1 MIVGAKRRRGQGW
14 AESVALAALGC
25 WSEGIVQVNEKTMR
39 ALMRN
44 ARDVAVVVAA
54 DGSLS
59 YVGEAAARVL
69 GYSPDH
75 LIGARLIDHAHPDE
89 REEVRRRIAARLTAS
104 ASTTSTVVFRFR
116 HADGRWRWVEAV
128 SNNQSDDPDIGGVVL
143 NVRDV
148 TEQLD
153 TAERL
158 RVSEAR
164 YQTLAESAPV
174 GIFQT
179 DSAGEVIFA
188 NARFASIAGLT
199 LEQLLGNGWLNAVH
213 SQDRAQVEAEWRSGL
228 DSGAAAVPL
237 LLDFR
242 FHDVA
247 AAVDMRV
254 LCQRVPL
261 EGDGGFIGTITDV
274 SEYVRTANALLLS
287 EARNKATVDTAA
299 DAILTIDD
307 QDCVVS
313 FNRAAEEMFGVS
325 VSDIQWNSLDSL
337 FPAAQLRELDGQ
349 RFEFPPGQTMA
360 VIARSRS
367 IEARRADGTL
377 FPIELSVS
385 ASEVDGRRF
394 YTGILRDVTERRRVE
409 QEMIAAKEA
418 AEAAD
423 KAKSVFVATVSHE
436 LRTPLNAV
444 IGFAQL
450 LEMKLEEPT
459 TELYPD
465 YVTSIRRSGEQLLSI
480 IDDILDI
487 TRIQTG
493 RLELVEEPLDLDAL
507 VTQAVSDMRFV
518 ANHNTVTLAVRVDE
532 NLPPIRGDEHRL
544 RQALRNLI
552 SNGVKFSHPNDVVTV
567 SAGRDVDGWVTLVVR
582 DAGVGMDPA
591 NIPKV
596 TEPFVQLDQSMARP
610 FDGLGL
616 GLPLAHRL
624 VAAHGGTLTIESQL
638 EQGCA
643 VTIRLPPERVLSLE
657 DMLR

>member
-1 MIVGAKRRRGQGW
+1 M
-14 AESVALAALGC
+14 
-25 WSEGIVQVNEKTMR
+25 QVNEKTMR

-44 ARDVAVVVAA
+44 ARDVAAVIAP

-69 GYSPDH
+69 GYSSDR
-75 LIGARLIDHAHPDE
+75 LIGTQLIDHAHPDE
-89 REEVRRRIAARLTAS
+89 RDEVRRRIAARLIAPAS
-104 ASTTSTVVFRFR
+104 VSSPAVFRFR

-164 YQTLAESAPV
+164 YQTLAETAPV

-179 DSAGEVIFA
+179 DSAGDVIFA

-199 LEQLLGNGWLNAVH
+199 LEQLLGRGWLDAVH
-213 SQDRAQVEAEWRSGL
+213 PQDRAQVEADWRGGL
-228 DSGAAAVPL
+228 DRGAAAAPL

-242 FHDVA
+242 FHDA
-247 AAVDMRV
+247 AASVDMRV

-299 DAILTIDD
+299 DAILTMDD
-307 QDCVVS
+307 DDCVVS
-313 FNRAAEEMFGVS
+313 FNRAAEEMFGVAAP
-325 VSDIQWNSLDSL
+325 DILWNRLDSL
-337 FPAAQLRELDGQ
+337 FPAAQLRETDGQ
-349 RFEFPPGQTMA
+349 RFEFPPGQTTA

-367 IEARRADGTL
+367 IEARRADGTV

-385 ASEVDGRRF
+385 ASEVEGRRF
-394 YTGILRDVTERRRVE
+394 YTGILRDVTERRRAE
-409 QEMIAAKEA
+409 QEMIAAREA

-450 LEMKLEEPT
+450 LEMKQGEPT

-465 YVTSIRRSGEQLLSI
+465 YVRSIRQSGEQLLSI

-487 TRIQTG
+487 TRIQSG

-507 VTQAVSDMRFV
+507 VTQAVSDMSFV
-518 ANHNTVTLAVRVDE
+518 ANHSAVRLDVQVDE
-532 NLPPIRGDEHRL
+532 TLPPIRGDERRL
-544 RQALRNLI
+544 RQALCNLI

-567 SAGRDVDGWVTLVVR
+567 SAGRDADGWVTLVVR
-582 DAGVGMDPA
+582 DTGIGLDPA
-591 NIPKV
+591 NIPRV
-596 TEPFVQLDQSMARP
+596 TVPFVQLDQSMARR

-624 VAAHGGTLTIESQL
+624 VEAHGGSLTIESQL

-643 VTIRLPPERVLSLE
+643 VTIRLPPERVLSL
-657 DMLR
+657 DDLLR

>member
-1 MIVGAKRRRGQGW
+1 
-14 AESVALAALGC
+14 
-25 WSEGIVQVNEKTMR
+25 MR

-44 ARDVAVVVAA
+44 ARDVAAVVAP

-69 GYSPDH
+69 GYSSDR
-75 LIGARLIDHAHPDE
+75 LIGTQLIDHAHPDE
-89 REEVRRRIAARLTAS
+89 RDEVRRRIAARLIAPAS
-104 ASTTSTVVFRFR
+104 VSSPAVFRFR

-164 YQTLAESAPV
+164 YQTLAETAPV

-199 LEQLLGNGWLNAVH
+199 LEQLLGSGWLDAVH
-213 SQDRAQVEAEWRSGL
+213 PQDRAQVEADWRGGL
-228 DSGAAAVPL
+228 DRGAAAAPL

-242 FHDVA
+242 FHDA
-247 AAVDMRV
+247 AASVDMRV

-299 DAILTIDD
+299 DAILTMDD
-307 QDCVVS
+307 DDCVVS
-313 FNRAAEEMFGVS
+313 FNRAAEEMFGVAAP
-325 VSDIQWNSLDSL
+325 DILWNRLDSL
-337 FPAAQLRELDGQ
+337 FPAAQLRETDGQ
-349 RFEFPPGQTMA
+349 RFEFPPGQTTA

-367 IEARRADGTL
+367 IEARRVDGTV

-385 ASEVDGRRF
+385 ASEVEGRRF
-394 YTGILRDVTERRRVE
+394 YTGILRDVTERRRAE
-409 QEMIAAKEA
+409 QEMIAAREA

-450 LEMKLEEPT
+450 LEMKQGEPT

-465 YVTSIRRSGEQLLSI
+465 YVRSIRQSGEQLLSI

-493 RLELVEEPLDLDAL
+493 RLELMETPLDLDAL
-507 VTQAVSDMRFV
+507 VTQAVSDMSFV
-518 ANHNTVTLAVRVDE
+518 ANHSAVRLDVQVDE
-532 NLPPIRGDEHRL
+532 TLPPIRGDERRL
-544 RQALRNLI
+544 RQALCNLI

-567 SAGRDVDGWVTLVVR
+567 SAGRDADGWVTLVVR
-582 DAGVGMDPA
+582 DTGIGLDPA
-591 NIPKV
+591 NIPRV
-596 TEPFVQLDQSMARP
+596 TVPFVQLDQSMARR

-624 VAAHGGTLTIESQL
+624 VEAHGGSLTIESQL

-643 VTIRLPPERVLSLE
+643 VTIRLPPERVLSL
-657 DMLR
+657 DDLLR

>member
-1 MIVGAKRRRGQGW
+1 M
-14 AESVALAALGC
+14 E
-25 WSEGIVQVNEKTMR
+25 VNEKTMR

-44 ARDVAVVVAA
+44 ARDVAAVVAA

-69 GYSPDH
+69 GYSSDH
-75 LIGARLIDHAHPDE
+75 LIGTQLIDHAHPDE
-89 REEVRRRIAARLTAS
+89 RDEVRRRIAARLLAPAS
-104 ASTTSTVVFRFR
+104 VSSPAVFRFR

-164 YQTLAESAPV
+164 YQTLAETAPV

-179 DSAGEVIFA
+179 DSAGDVIFA

-199 LEQLLGNGWLNAVH
+199 LEQLLGSGWLDAVH
-213 SQDRAQVEAEWRSGL
+213 PQDRAQVEADWRGGL
-228 DSGAAAVPL
+228 DHGADAAPL

-242 FHDVA
+242 FHDSA
-247 AAVDMRV
+247 ASVDMRV

-307 QDCVVS
+307 DDCVVS
-313 FNRAAEEMFGVS
+313 FNRAAEEMFGVAAP
-325 VSDIQWNSLDSL
+325 DILWNRLDSL
-337 FPAAQLRELDGQ
+337 FPAAQLREMDGQ
-349 RFEFPPGQTMA
+349 RFEFPPGQTTA

-367 IEARRADGTL
+367 IKARRADGTV

-385 ASEVDGRRF
+385 ASEVEGRRF
-394 YTGILRDVTERRRVE
+394 YTGILRDVTERRRIE
-409 QEMIAAKEA
+409 QEMIAAREA

-450 LEMKLEEPT
+450 LEMKQGEPM

-465 YVTSIRRSGEQLLSI
+465 YVRSIRQSGEQLLSI

-487 TRIQTG
+487 TRIQSG

-507 VTQAVSDMRFV
+507 VTQAASEMSLM
-518 ANHNTVTLAVRVDE
+518 ANHNAVTLVVRVDE
-532 NLPPIRGDEHRL
+532 TLQPIRGDERRL
-544 RQALRNLI
+544 RQALRNVI

-567 SAGRDVDGWVTLVVR
+567 SAGRDADGWVTLVVR
-582 DAGVGMDPA
+582 DTGIGLDPA
-591 NIPKV
+591 NIPRV
-596 TEPFVQLDQSMARP
+596 TVPFVQLDQSMARR

-624 VAAHGGTLTIESQL
+624 VEAHGGSLTIESQL

-643 VTIRLPPERVLSLE
+643 VTIRLPPERILSL
-657 DMLR
+657 DDLLR

>member
-1 MIVGAKRRRGQGW
+1 M
-14 AESVALAALGC
+14 
-25 WSEGIVQVNEKTMR
+25 QVNEKTMR

-44 ARDVAVVVAA
+44 ARDVAAVVAP

-69 GYSPDH
+69 GYSADR
-75 LIGARLIDHAHPDE
+75 LIGTQLIDHAHPDE
-89 REEVRRRIAARLTAS
+89 RDEVRRRIAARLIAPAS
-104 ASTTSTVVFRFR
+104 VSSPAVFRFR

-164 YQTLAESAPV
+164 YQTLAETAPV

-179 DSAGEVIFA
+179 DSAGDVIFA

-199 LEQLLGNGWLNAVH
+199 LEQLLGRGWLDAVH
-213 SQDRAQVEAEWRSGL
+213 PQDRAQVEADWRGGL
-228 DSGAAAVPL
+228 DRGAAAAPL

-242 FHDVA
+242 FHDA
-247 AAVDMRV
+247 AASVDMRV

-299 DAILTIDD
+299 DAILTMDD
-307 QDCVVS
+307 DDCVVS
-313 FNRAAEEMFGVS
+313 FNRAAEEMFGVAAP
-325 VSDIQWNSLDSL
+325 DILWNRLDSL
-337 FPAAQLRELDGQ
+337 FPAAQLRETDGQ
-349 RFEFPPGQTMA
+349 RFEFPPGQTTA

-367 IEARRADGTL
+367 IEARRADGTV

-385 ASEVDGRRF
+385 ASEVEGRRF
-394 YTGILRDVTERRRVE
+394 YTGILRDVTERRRAE
-409 QEMIAAKEA
+409 QEMIAAREA

-450 LEMKLEEPT
+450 LEMKQGEPT

-465 YVTSIRRSGEQLLSI
+465 YVRSIRQSGEQLLSI

-487 TRIQTG
+487 TRIQSG

-507 VTQAVSDMRFV
+507 VTQAVSDMSFV
-518 ANHNTVTLAVRVDE
+518 ANHSAVRLDVQVDE
-532 NLPPIRGDEHRL
+532 TLPPIRGDERRL
-544 RQALRNLI
+544 RQALCNLI

-567 SAGRDVDGWVTLVVR
+567 SAGRDADGWVTLVVR
-582 DAGVGMDPA
+582 DTGIGLDPA
-591 NIPKV
+591 NIPRV
-596 TEPFVQLDQSMARP
+596 TVPFVQLDQSMARR

-624 VAAHGGTLTIESQL
+624 VEAHGGSLTIESQL

-643 VTIRLPPERVLSLE
+643 VTIRLPPERVLSL
-657 DMLR
+657 DDLLR

>member
-1 MIVGAKRRRGQGW
+1 M
-14 AESVALAALGC
+14 
-25 WSEGIVQVNEKTMR
+25 QVNEKTIR

-44 ARDVAVVVAA
+44 VRDVAAVVAA
-54 DGSLS
+54 DGAFS
-59 YVGEAAARVL
+59 YVGDAAARVL
-69 GYSPDH
+69 GYAPEQM
-75 LIGARLIDHAHPDE
+75 IGTRLIDYAHPDE
-89 REEVRRRIAARLTAS
+89 RDEVQRRMAARLAAPS
-104 ASTTSTVVFRFR
+104 NMIGTVVFRFR

-128 SNNQSDDPDIGGVVL
+128 SNNQSDDPDIGGMVL

-148 TEQLD
+148 TERLD

-179 DSAGEVIFA
+179 DAAGGVIFA
-188 NARFASIAGLT
+188 NARFASIAGLAPER
-199 LEQLLGNGWLNAVH
+199 LMGNGWLDAVH
-213 SQDRAQVEAEWRSGL
+213 PQDRPQVEADWRRGL
-228 DSGAAAVPL
+228 EQGGGAAPL

-242 FHDVA
+242 FHDAA

-307 QDCVVS
+307 QGCVVS
-313 FNRAAEEMFGVS
+313 FNRAAEEMFGVAAA
-325 VSDIQWNSLDSL
+325 DILWNSLDTL

-349 RFEFPPGQTMA
+349 RFDFPPGQTTA
-360 VIARSRS
+360 VIARSRA
-367 IEARRADGTL
+367 IEARRADGAL

-385 ASEVDGRRF
+385 ASEVEGRRF
-394 YTGILRDVTERRRVE
+394 YTGILRDVTERRRIE
-409 QEMIAAKEA
+409 REMIAAKEA

-423 KAKSVFVATVSHE
+423 KAKSVFVATMSHE

-450 LEMKLEEPT
+450 LEMKLDDPAS

-465 YVTSIRRSGEQLLSI
+465 YVKSIRQSGEQLLAI

-487 TRIQTG
+487 ARVETG
-493 RLELVEEPLDLDAL
+493 RLDLFEQPLDLGAV
-507 VTQAVSDMRFV
+507 VTQAVSEMGFMAD
-518 ANHNTVTLAVRVDE
+518 HNTVTVEVLLDPD
-532 NLPPIRGDEHRL
+532 LPPIRGDERRL
-544 RQALRNLI
+544 RQALCNLI
-552 SNGVKFSHPNDVVTV
+552 SNGIKFSHPNQTVTV
-567 SAGRDVDGWVTLVVR
+567 SAGCDAAGWVAVVVR
-582 DAGVGMDPA
+582 DSGIGLDPSD
-591 NIPKV
+591 IPKV
-596 TEPFVQLDQSMARP
+596 TQPFVQLDQSMARR
-610 FDGLGL
+610 FEGVGL

-624 VAAHGGTLTIESQL
+624 VEAHGGTLTIESQL
-638 EQGCA
+638 DQGCV
-643 VTIRLPPERVLSLE
+643 VTIRLPPERILSLE
-657 DMLR
+657 DMLG

>member
-1 MIVGAKRRRGQGW
+1 
-14 AESVALAALGC
+14 
-25 WSEGIVQVNEKTMR
+25 VQVNEKTMR

-44 ARDVAVVVAA
+44 ARDVAAVIAP

-69 GYSPDH
+69 GYSSDR
-75 LIGARLIDHAHPDE
+75 LIGTQLIDHAHPDE
-89 REEVRRRIAARLTAS
+89 RDEVRRRIAARLIAPAS
-104 ASTTSTVVFRFR
+104 VSSPAVFRFR

-164 YQTLAESAPV
+164 YQTLAETAPV

-179 DSAGEVIFA
+179 DSAGDVIFA

-199 LEQLLGNGWLNAVH
+199 LEQLLGRGWLDAVH
-213 SQDRAQVEAEWRSGL
+213 PQDRAQVEADWRGGL
-228 DSGAAAVPL
+228 DRGAAAAPL

-242 FHDVA
+242 FHDA
-247 AAVDMRV
+247 AASVDMRV

-299 DAILTIDD
+299 DAILTMDD
-307 QDCVVS
+307 DDCVVS
-313 FNRAAEEMFGVS
+313 FNRAAEEMFGVAAP
-325 VSDIQWNSLDSL
+325 DILWNRLDSL
-337 FPAAQLRELDGQ
+337 FPAAQLRETDGQ
-349 RFEFPPGQTMA
+349 RFEFPPGQTTA

-367 IEARRADGTL
+367 IEARRADGTV

-385 ASEVDGRRF
+385 ASEVEGRRF
-394 YTGILRDVTERRRVE
+394 YTGILRDVTERRRAE
-409 QEMIAAKEA
+409 QEMIAAREA

-450 LEMKLEEPT
+450 LEMKQGEPT

-465 YVTSIRRSGEQLLSI
+465 YVRSIRQSGEQLLSI

-487 TRIQTG
+487 TRIQSG

-507 VTQAVSDMRFV
+507 VTQAVSDMSFV
-518 ANHNTVTLAVRVDE
+518 ANHSAVRLDVQVDE
-532 NLPPIRGDEHRL
+532 TLPPIRGDERRL
-544 RQALRNLI
+544 RQALCNLI

-567 SAGRDVDGWVTLVVR
+567 SAGRDADGWVTLVVR
-582 DAGVGMDPA
+582 DTGIGLDPA
-591 NIPKV
+591 NIPRV
-596 TEPFVQLDQSMARP
+596 TVPFVQLDQSMARR

-624 VAAHGGTLTIESQL
+624 VEAHGGSLTIESQL

-643 VTIRLPPERVLSLE
+643 VTIRLPPERVLSL
-657 DMLR
+657 DDLLR

>member
-1 MIVGAKRRRGQGW
+1 
-14 AESVALAALGC
+14 
-25 WSEGIVQVNEKTMR
+25 VQANEKTMR

-44 ARDVAVVVAA
+44 ARDVAAVVAA
-54 DGSLS
+54 DGSFS

-89 REEVRRRIAARLTAS
+89 RDEVRRRIEARLTAP

-128 SNNQSDDPDIGGVVL
+128 SNNQSDDPDIGGIVL

-153 TAERL
+153 IAERL

-179 DSAGEVIFA
+179 DSEGSVIFA

-199 LEQLLGNGWLNAVH
+199 LEQLLGNGWLDAVH
-213 SQDRAQVEAEWRSGL
+213 PQDRAQVEADWRSGL
-228 DSGAAAVPL
+228 DCGEASAAPL

-242 FHDVA
+242 FHDA
-247 AAVDMRV
+247 AASVDMRV

-307 QDCVVS
+307 DDCVVS

-325 VSDIQWNSLDSL
+325 ATDIQWNSLDSL

-349 RFEFPPGQTMA
+349 RFEFPPGQTTA

-385 ASEVDGRRF
+385 ASEVEGRRF
-394 YTGILRDVTERRRVE
+394 YTGILRDVTERRRLE
-409 QEMIAAKEA
+409 REMIAAKEA

-450 LEMKLEEPT
+450 LEMKLNEPT

-465 YVTSIRRSGEQLLSI
+465 YVASIRQSGEQLLSI

-487 TRIQTG
+487 TRIQSG
-493 RLELVEEPLDLDAL
+493 RLELLEEPLDLGAL
-507 VTQAVSDMRFV
+507 VTQATSEMRFV
-518 ANHNTVTLAVRVDE
+518 ANHNAVTLDVRVGED
-532 NLPPIRGDEHRL
+532 LPPIRGDERRL
-544 RQALRNLI
+544 RQALCNLI
-552 SNGVKFSHPNDVVTV
+552 SNGVKFSHANGVVTV

-582 DAGVGMDPA
+582 DTGIGLDPA
-591 NIPKV
+591 NIPRV
-596 TEPFVQLDQSMARP
+596 TVPFVQLEQSMARP

-624 VAAHGGTLTIESQL
+624 VEAHGGRLSIESQL
-638 EQGCA
+638 EQGCT